1 MARHLRSPP
10 EPSPVPI
17 PTPTERPPRP
27 REISPVNSSVH
38 DTQGDIEF
46 THPDEDSS
54 STDETSDESSVEDT
68 EMQDDQHERSEEQ
81 STGILPEIQPAPQQ
95 GEETRETDAALLNP
109 PASTSSPRKSGWSMT
124 ELLND
129 TVIYEIDDEDDSSTN
144 RPNTSKRKRK
154 YPEPQTEHE
163 KKSGFT
169 FVADLRASNV
179 PWDRVTAEHNRLF
192 GVHRSTQGLKTLF
205 GRWKNGDGVESG
217 SV

>member
-1 MARHLRSPP
+1 MMDRYLWSPP
-10 EPSPVPI
+10 EPSPDPR
-17 PTPTERPPRP
+17 PTELGPRP

-46 THPDEDSS
+46 IHPDEDSS

-68 EMQDDQHERSEEQ
+68 EMQDAHHERPEEQ

-95 GEETRETDAALLNP
+95 GEETRETEAALLNP
-109 PASTSSPRKSGWSMT
+109 PASTSSPRRSGWSMT
-124 ELLND
+124 QLPND

-154 YPEPQTEHE
+154 YLEPQTEHE

-169 FVADLRASNV
+169 FVANLWDSNV
-179 PWDRVTAEHNRLF
+179 P
-192 GVHRSTQGLKTLF
+192 
-205 GRWKNGDGVESG
+205 
-217 SV
+217 

>member
-1 MARHLRSPP
+1 MMARHLRSPP
-10 EPSPVPI
+10 EPSPAPI
-17 PTPTERPPRP
+17 PAERPRQPG
-27 REISPVNSSVH
+27 EISPVSSSIH

-68 EMQDDQHERSEEQ
+68 EMQDAHHERSEEQ

-95 GEETRETDAALLNP
+95 GEETRETEAALLNP
-109 PASTSSPRKSGWSMT
+109 LASTSSPRRSGWSMT

-129 TVIYEIDDEDDSSTN
+129 TVIYEIDDDEDDSSTN
-144 RPNTSKRKRK
+144 RPNTLKRKRK

-169 FVADLRASNV
+169 FIADLRASNV
-179 PWDRVTAEHNRLF
+179 SWDRITAEHNRLF
-192 GVHRSTQGLKTLF
+192 GVHRSTQGLKTLY
-205 GRWKNGDGVESG
+205 GRWKNGDGVENG

>member
-1 MARHLRSPP
+1 MMARHLRSPP
-10 EPSPVPI
+10 EPSPVPRS
-17 PTPTERPPRP
+17 TDCPPRP

-54 STDETSDESSVEDT
+54 STDESSDESSVEDT
-68 EMQDDQHERSEEQ
+68 EMQDAHHERPEEQ
-81 STGILPEIQPAPQQ
+81 STDILPEIQPALQQ
-95 GEETRETDAALLNP
+95 GEETRETEATLLNP
-109 PASTSSPRKSGWSMT
+109 PASTSSPRRSRWSMT
-124 ELLND
+124 ELPND
-129 TVIYEIDDEDDSSTN
+129 AVVYEIDDEDDSSTN

-169 FVADLRASNV
+169 FVADLRASKV
-179 PWDRVTAEHNRLF
+179 PWDRITAEHNRLF
-192 GVHRSTQGLKTLF
+192 GVHRSTQGLKTLY
-205 GRWKNGDGVESG
+205 GRWKNGDGVENG